1 MSTFGA
7 KDVQRLRQ
15 ATGAGMM
22 DAKKALEENG
32 GDMEAAVPLTGQ
44 VCGRI
49 ESVESVADIINGTV
63 TGFRAAVSEMAGRY
77 LG

>member
-22 DAKKALEENG
+22 DAKKALEEFVAF
-32 GDMEAAVPLTGQ
+32 DEAIGEAKRLAGTEDTL
-44 VCGRI
+44 I
-49 ESVESVADIINGTV
+49 TV
-63 TGFRAAVSEMAGRY
+63 TADHSHV
-77 LG
+77 